1 MQDFHFYHELKKEK
15 YYDPLIPKKE
25 TGLVIILLYE
35 KWKSGIYLG
44 NNFSEESVKHAI
56 EEVAKDLG
64 KTYERKPHER
74 FKEVNLQ
81 LQEYFLLRNED
92 TNQYNITQYG
102 LDFCERIKAKLL
114 LEFDPTVIEK
124 ILADLIDTLKKYHK
138 SDFSYWFN
146 HHFLAQQTT
155 IKNHVETLLRKVDE
169 AVKEFRIA
177 TKSDDDSFLETVRKV
192 DDSLEVIGKHSEEL
206 KGAFY
211 DSEEIKTYLTELS
224 FEDPSQEVVRQRG
237 IVRLFIDDVNN
248 DFSIISQRIERI
260 RPKLKQF
267 ISSINQR
274 NFDRN
279 TELFLRFLLKNS
291 KIKRETNRK
300 KIQLPLGF
308 NPKLITQQE
317 SNFIIVESGRIQPK
331 LPTPIIAPKKDEG
344 KRKERLDIAED
355 RFLIRN
361 RIRYWITE
369 LEKEIRE
376 KNQLDFTLFYF
387 EILKKEPKYANT
399 ISLKVASELFRK
411 YTKLNNYLVMIDK
424 TIMMNPKYS
433 NLGIWKMNIQKIK
446 K

>member
-1 MQDFHFYHELKKEK
+1 MQEFHFYHELKKEK
-15 YYDPLIPKKE
+15 YYDPLIPRKE

-44 NNFSEESVKHAI
+44 NSFSEEAIKNAI

-74 FKEVNLQ
+74 FKEVNVQ

-92 TNQYNITQYG
+92 TNLYNITQYG
-102 LDFCERIKAKLL
+102 LDFCDRIKAKLL

-124 ILADLIDTLKKYHK
+124 ILADLIDTLKKHHK

-155 IKNHVETLLRKVDE
+155 IKNHVETLLRKVDDS
-169 AVKEFRIA
+169 VKEFRIA
-177 TKSDDDSFLETVRKV
+177 TKSDDESFLETVRKV
-192 DDSLEVIGKHSEEL
+192 DNSLEVIGRHSEEL
-206 KGAFY
+206 RGAFY
-211 DSEEIKTYLTELS
+211 DAEEIKTYLTELT
-224 FEDPSQEVVRQRG
+224 FEDPSLEVINQRV
-237 IVRLFIDDVNN
+237 IVRRFIDDVNN

-260 RPKLKQF
+260 RPKLRQF

-279 TELFLRFLLKNS
+279 TELFLRFLLQNS

-300 KIQLPLGF
+300 KIQLPKGIS
-308 NPKLITQQE
+308 PKLVTRQE

-331 LPTPIIAPKKDEG
+331 QPTPIIAPKKDES
-344 KRKERLDIAED
+344 KRKERLDMAED

-361 RIRYWITE
+361 RIRYWVGE
-369 LEKEIRE
+369 LEEEIRE
-376 KNQLDFTLFYF
+376 KNELDFTPFYF
-387 EILKKEPKYANT
+387 AILKKEPKYSTT

-411 YTKLNNYLVMIDK
+411 YTKLKNYLVIVDK
-424 TIMMNPKYS
+424 TIMTSTKYS